1 MAFED
6 EPLSCSSDDDDDND
20 DGTVACSPTPELALD
35 DMLGAR
41 AGADLRRQV
50 PVVGVDLTFDAG
62 RGGLKVGA
70 LRLGKE
76 LDVSG
81 MLVCCPKSVVS
92 LLMGNLTIRKFH
104 FKMPSLD
111 GQKFLIFVEK
121 HPVQAGKSMTAYS
134 ERTPY
139 TFIH

>member
-6 EPLSCSSDDDDDND
+6 EPLSCSSDDDDDDND
-20 DGTVACSPTPELALD
+20 DSTVACSPTSELALD
-35 DMLGAR
+35 DMSGAR

-62 RGGLKVGA
+62 RGGLKVEA

-81 MLVCCPKSVVS
+81 MLVCCPKAYGFVADGQFNYKEVS
-92 LLMGNLTIRKFH
+92 L
-104 FKMPSLD
+104 KMPSLD
-111 GQKFLIFVEK
+111 DVT
-121 HPVQAGKSMTAYS
+121 VKS
-134 ERTPY
+134 
-139 TFIH
+139 F